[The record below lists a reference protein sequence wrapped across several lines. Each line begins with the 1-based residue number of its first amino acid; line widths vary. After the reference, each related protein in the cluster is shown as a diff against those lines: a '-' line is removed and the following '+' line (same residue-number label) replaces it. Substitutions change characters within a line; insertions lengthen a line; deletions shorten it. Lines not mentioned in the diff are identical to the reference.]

1 MTPTRL
7 SRRVVVQRL
16 SLLDGMIRQIRQ
28 LPLHDAGAFFADSR
42 NVHTAES
49 CLRRAIEALFDV
61 WRHLLAK
68 GFGAPAG
75 TYRDVAKMLAERGV
89 LDQREEELLR
99 LMAGYRNRM
108 THFYYEIS
116 AEALY
121 RICVENLAD
130 LTTIRA
136 ALLRWVRDN
145 PQRIDHPLTDADA

>member
-1 MTPTRL
+1 MRAPFSLTAATFTQPSPVCAAR
-7 SRRVVVQRL
+7 SRRC
-16 SLLDGMIRQIRQ
+16 STSG
-28 LPLHDAGAFFADSR
+28 G
-42 NVHTAES
+42 
-49 CLRRAIEALFDV
+49 
-61 WRHLLAK
+61 HLLAK